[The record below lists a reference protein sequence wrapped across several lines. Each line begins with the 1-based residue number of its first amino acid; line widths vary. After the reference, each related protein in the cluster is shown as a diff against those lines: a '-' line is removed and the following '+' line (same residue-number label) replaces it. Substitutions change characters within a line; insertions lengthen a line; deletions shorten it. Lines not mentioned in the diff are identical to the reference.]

1 MVRQKQ
7 AALIADQDFF
17 SAAKLGKARFH
28 VTIFNHQNGLNQL
41 PNNPLYPFIS
51 INIPRDI
58 PIFRDIPIISYSWYS
73 MILMRHG
80 FSRRLTISSLRGCT
94 TSTMAAAATA
104 APAVATMRPT
114 MAGDVKTCQDLPTN
128 GFHYGWLVVEPYP
141 SGKWWTSSVGMI
153 FHSQYD
159 GKAIK
164 FHGSRSPPTRWD
176 WWKLDGGL
184 TNSSS

>member
-104 APAVATMRPT
+104 PAVATMRPT
-114 MAGDVKTCQDLPTN
+114 MAGDVRTACQELPTN
-128 GFHYGWLVVEPYP
+128 GIHYGWLVVY
-141 SGKWWTSSVGMI
+141 KW
-153 FHSQYD
+153 
-159 GKAIK
+159 
-164 FHGSRSPPTRWD
+164 
-176 WWKLDGGL
+176 L
-184 TNSSS
+184 NSMVYGRYNYS